1 MKINLNSLDLE
12 NNTLILENE
21 SLKKHTTFGVGGNA
35 NLIIFP
41 KNSCDLIK
49 LVKYAHKNKYS
60 IFFLGSGSNVLASD
74 NGFNGIVITLKKALN
89 KIIFSKNGI
98 YTQAGAMLGT
108 MVRIALSRG
117 FEGFE
122 SLVGVPGT
130 VGGALIM
137 NAGAHGTEISE
148 LLISSRTINKNGRIK
163 TYLKKDI
170 DFSYRKS
177 TFPQDEIL
185 LDAKFKLQKGDK
197 NNILKRKEIA
207 SNKRK
212 SSQPLK
218 HRSAG
223 SIFKNPSNKLA
234 AGYLIDQ
241 AGLKGITQGGACISN
256 KHANFIINLGNA
268 KAIDVH
274 YLINLAKKEVAKKF
288 NVRLELEIKLI
299 GFPKAL
305 INQIYDS

>member
-41 KNSCDLIK
+41 KNKRDLIK
-49 LVKYAHKNKYS
+49 LIKYAHKNKYS

-74 NGFNGIVITLKKALN
+74 NGYNGIVITLKKALN
-89 KIIFSKNGI
+89 KIIFSEKDI

-108 MVRIALSRG
+108 IVRIALSRG
-117 FEGFE
+117 YKGFE

-177 TFPQDEIL
+177 TFPKDEIL
-185 LDAKFKLQKGDK
+185 LDAKFKIQRGDK
-197 NNILKRKEIA
+197 NNILKRKEKVSI
-207 SNKRK
+207 KRK
-212 SSQPLK
+212 NSQPLK
-218 HRSAG
+218 YRSAG
-223 SIFKNPSNKLA
+223 SIFKNPDGDFA
-234 AGYLIDQ
+234 AGYLIDKV
-241 AGLKGITQGGACISN
+241 GLKGLRIGDAEIST
-256 KHANFIINLGNA
+256 KHANFIINHGNA
-268 KAIDVH
+268 KSDQI
-274 YLINLAKKEVAKKF
+274 YKLINIMKNKVFEKF
-288 NVRLELEIKLI
+288 DIKLELEVKILGEI
-299 GFPKAL
+299 
-305 INQIYDS
+305 IW